1 MINDIGF
8 WGDKKYGKTI
18 MNTLK
23 MLGAMNTDRFDG
35 RNPSNVYVLSNKEV
49 IIYTKYDL
57 EKLGD
62 IVLFTMEDF
71 EKLYPFDVGDT
82 VFCEGEKK
90 TISFMRWDRTYK
102 MVFYHLEGETYE
114 YSASCFTTLK
124 DEQCGTVSSTHEGLS
139 MVSVDGGVRLIIGKN
154 YKLIEENGEYFLV
167 EKFRDFPKT
176 YEKCYELLFN
186 NRNSNVY
193 AEIDDCV
200 ACEEMEDIHTEFM
213 KLHICRNAY
222 WKVLRDWKPGKVNN
236 INVNYY
242 YVITRNK
249 NNELIVDKTLYPNKF
264 LVFPTREIA
273 ELFLKT
279 FEIIINNCKDLY
291 VI

>member
-1 MINDIGF
+1 MLNNIGF

-23 MLGAMNTDRFDG
+23 MLGATNADRFDG
-35 RNPSNVYVLSNKEV
+35 RNPSNVYVLNNNEV
-49 IIYTKYDL
+49 IIYNKYDL
-57 EKLGD
+57 ENLDD

-71 EKLYPFDVGDT
+71 EKLYPFSVGDT

-102 MVFYHLEGETYE
+102 IVFYHLEGETYE

-124 DEQCGTVSSTHEGLS
+124 DEQCGKLTSTHEGLS

-186 NRNSNVY
+186 NSNSNVY

-200 ACEEMEDIHTEFM
+200 ACEEMEDMHTAFM
-213 KLHICRNAY
+213 KLHICRNAF
-222 WKVLRDWKPGKVNN
+222 WKVLQDWKPGKVNN
-236 INVNYY
+236 IDCY

-249 NNELIVDKTLYPNKF
+249 DNELIVDKTFSPNKF

-273 ELFLKT
+273 ELFLKI
-279 FEIIINNCKDLY
+279 FEILINKCKDLY

>member
-1 MINDIGF
+1 MLNNIGF

-18 MNTLK
+18 MNALK
-23 MLGAMNTDRFDG
+23 MLGATNADRFGG
-35 RNPSNVYVLSNKEV
+35 RNPSNVYVLSNNEV
-49 IIYTKYDL
+49 IIYNKYDL
-57 EKLGD
+57 ENLDD

-71 EKLYPFDVGDT
+71 EKLYPFSVRDT

-90 TISFMRWDRTYK
+90 TISSMRWDRTYK

-124 DEQCGTVSSTHEGLS
+124 DKQCGTLTSTHEGLS
-139 MVSVDGGVRLIIGKN
+139 MISVDGGVRLIIGKN

-186 NRNSNVY
+186 NSNSNVY

-200 ACEEMEDIHTEFM
+200 ACEEMEDMHTAFM
-213 KLHICRNAY
+213 KLHICRNAF
-222 WKVLRDWKPGKVNN
+222 WKVLQDWKPGKVNN
-236 INVNYY
+236 IDCY

-249 NNELIVDKTLYPNKF
+249 DNELIVDKTFSPNKF

-273 ELFLKT
+273 ELFLKI
-279 FEIIINNCKDLY
+279 FEILINKCKDLY

>member
-1 MINDIGF
+1 MAYLNNIGF

-23 MLGAMNTDRFDG
+23 MLGATNTGSLDG
-35 RNPSNVYVLSNKEV
+35 RNPSNLYILLDNKV
-49 IIYTKYDL
+49 IIWPKHRVQDSEY
-57 EKLGD
+57 
-62 IVLFTMEDF
+62 IVPFTMEDF
-71 EKLYPFDVGDT
+71 EKLYPFSVGDT
-82 VFCEGEKK
+82 VFCEGKK
-90 TISFMRWDRTYK
+90 KIISSMRWDRTHK

-124 DEQCGTVSSTHEGLS
+124 DEQCGSIMSMHEGLS
-139 MVSVDGGVRLIIGKN
+139 MVPVDGGVRLIVGKN

-186 NRNSNVY
+186 NSNSNVY
-193 AEIDDCV
+193 AEIDDCT
-200 ACEEMEDIHTEFM
+200 ACEDMEDMHTAFM

-222 WKVLRDWKPGKVNN
+222 WKVLQNWKPGKVNN
-236 INVNYY
+236 IDYY
-242 YVITRNK
+242 YFITFDK
-249 NNELIVDKTLYPNKF
+249 NDNLIVDKTFRPDKF
-264 LVFPTREIA
+264 LVFPTKEIA

-279 FEIIINNCKDLY
+279 FEIIINKCKELY